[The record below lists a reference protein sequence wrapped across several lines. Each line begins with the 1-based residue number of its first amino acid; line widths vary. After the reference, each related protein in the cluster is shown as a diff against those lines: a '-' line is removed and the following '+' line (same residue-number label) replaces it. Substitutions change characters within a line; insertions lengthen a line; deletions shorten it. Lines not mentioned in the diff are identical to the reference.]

1 MLHSMRYKEEIEM
14 KKYFTPFATVLTL
27 TKEDILTV
35 SGSPMDSIPT
45 ARDTNEDFG
54 GFISFD

>member
-1 MLHSMRYKEEIEM
+1 M